1 MPSPP
6 RSNVLESAADR
17 IAIEATLED
26 SHSHPHRG
34 SSNRQVAASNGTGR
48 RRKKQYVPMLKWE
61 NIEIRMEYTCFLIKI
76 FLCMCFL
83 FQIRRFH
90 YLGERLSR
98 RKTADRCKHICM
110 LLCQK
115 DRLYV
120 CSLLVSWWD
129 SHHDRRTLL
138 AVLHLC
144 YWWVGWTMCLLI
156 IPGIFTDCRR
166 LFPS

>member
-1 MPSPP
+1 MCSNPLLTELPSRQRWKIRTLNLTGALPTDKSLPP
-6 RSNVLESAADR
+6 MVQ
-17 IAIEATLED
+17 ED
-26 SHSHPHRG
+26 GERNSMFQCWNGKISKPYGIHMFSH
-34 SSNRQVAASNGTGR
+34 N
-48 RRKKQYVPMLKWE
+48 
-61 NIEIRMEYTCFLIKI
+61 NI
-76 FLCMCFL
+76 LCMCFL